1 MYRHVHV
8 FPNKQSHFKVLN
20 HFFPGMDL
28 EIDAELEKAKK
39 VSKDLTGPV
48 YDVEAVNHFKEVVL
62 HAEAIR
68 NLQGPVYEADR

>member
-1 MYRHVHV
+1 
-8 FPNKQSHFKVLN
+8 
-20 HFFPGMDL
+20 MDL